1 MKWSNA
7 INDYKL
13 YLKIERG
20 LSHNSIENYAR
31 DISKLA
37 YFLDENKILDTPISI
52 SDTVI
57 QQFIYE
63 LAKTVNARSQ
73 SRTIS
78 GLRSFFEYLI
88 FEDYRKDNPTQ
99 LIETPKIG
107 RKLPDTLSQN
117 EIDEIIAQLDLSHPQ
132 GQRNKTILE
141 TLYSCGL
148 RVTELITLQIS
159 DLFFDEGFIRV
170 IGKGDK
176 QRFVPINLETQKL
189 ISIYL
194 NQVRNQLKPQ
204 KGFEDTIF
212 LNRRGK
218 QLTRNMIFLIIKEL
232 TEKAGIK
239 KKVSPHTFRHSFA
252 THLLENGADLR
263 SIQQMLGHESITTTE
278 IYMHLDKSFLKE
290 VVEKFHP
297 RK

>member
-1 MKWSNA
+1 MKWNNA

-52 SDTVI
+52 SDIVV

-78 GLRSFFEYLI
+78 GLRSFFDYLI

-132 GQRNKTILE
+132 GQRNKTI
-141 TLYSCGL
+141 
-148 RVTELITLQIS
+148 
-159 DLFFDEGFIRV
+159 
-170 IGKGDK
+170 
-176 QRFVPINLETQKL
+176 
-189 ISIYL
+189 
-194 NQVRNQLKPQ
+194 
-204 KGFEDTIF
+204 
-212 LNRRGK
+212 
-218 QLTRNMIFLIIKEL
+218 
-232 TEKAGIK
+232 
-239 KKVSPHTFRHSFA
+239 
-252 THLLENGADLR
+252 
-263 SIQQMLGHESITTTE
+263 
-278 IYMHLDKSFLKE
+278 
-290 VVEKFHP
+290 
-297 RK
+297 